1 MLFLNA
7 NVKYFTIIQLQFK
20 SLLFGLHVFFAFFSK
35 FLIDLWRQF
44 RRRKTFFCVQK
55 IFRTQVFAGIVAFSF
70 CFYNYFFENA

>member
-35 FLIDLWRQF
+35 FLINFVDV
-44 RRRKTFFCVQK
+44 KSFFCVHK
-55 IFRTQVFAGIVAFSF
+55 IFRTQDFAGIVVFSF
-70 CFYNYFFENA
+70 SF